1 MTPENETHAP
11 ASYLQRA
18 MWAAARRYRGA
29 LLNHMIM
36 SSRIQGLLDVRA
48 LELALGDVIARHAAL
63 RTRLSFT
70 DGQLLQVADPPEPVE
85 LTPSTVQGASPEQ
98 RLETASTILQEDG
111 AEALDIT
118 VGPPL
123 RLRLL
128 RLGEADHMLG
138 FLVHHAMCDGWS
150 SDVIMRDL
158 TAFYAA
164 RTENRSA
171 DLPALS
177 EQFSDF
183 AAWEIRN
190 YETGGFAD
198 EIAYWKEELTALPPP
213 IELESI
219 APRRGNRDWSV
230 ACPTV
235 AEPPEVLAALKEMV
249 QGRRV
254 TLFSLL
260 LTGFAI
266 LLHHRAGA
274 EDLVVG
280 VSTANRWN
288 KQAMQ
293 LVGSFTNLLPARIR
307 LTGGL
312 AVDELLQQVH
322 STVKRLVIHG
332 RIPLALILREN
343 QSPIDMG
350 PVFPVWCQLRRASN
364 RIVAGNPEVSFG
376 PFSIDRAAIQCDLE
390 ADLIQSHR
398 GLECVFAHRSA
409 LFAPP
414 AMACLLADY
423 GGLLRQMAGEPGL
436 SVRDLCEQVC
446 AAY

>member
-1 MTPENETHAP
+1 MYVSLSPE
-11 ASYLQRA
+11 L
-18 MWAAARRYRGA
+18 
-29 LLNHMIM
+29 
-36 SSRIQGLLDVRA
+36 
-48 LELALGDVIARHAAL
+48 DVIARHAAL

-138 FLVHHAMCDGWS
+138 FHVHHAMCDGWS

-171 DLPALS
+171 DLPTLS

-213 IELESI
+213 IELERLRCAHYDLERLEPGSRPQTSAHLEPVDAGHDDVEENGVGRI
-219 APRRGNRDWSV
+219 SWNRFESFFWRRTHGRPV
-230 ACPTV
+230 AG
-235 AEPPEVLAALKEMV
+235 VLE
-249 QGRRV
+249 
-254 TLFSLL
+254 
-260 LTGFAI
+260 
-266 LLHHRAGA
+266 
-274 EDLVVG
+274 EDLGGHGAREIVVD
-280 VSTANRWN
+280 N
-288 KQAMQ
+288 
-293 LVGSFTNLLPARIR
+293 
-307 LTGGL
+307 
-312 AVDELLQQVH
+312 DE
-322 STVKRLVIHG
+322 
-332 RIPLALILREN
+332 P
-343 QSPIDMG
+343 G
-350 PVFPVWCQLRRASN
+350 PVAHGKSSL
-364 RIVAGNPEVSFG
+364 
-376 PFSIDRAAIQCDLE
+376 AI
-390 ADLIQSHR
+390 
-398 GLECVFAHRSA
+398 
-409 LFAPP
+409 
-414 AMACLLADY
+414 
-423 GGLLRQMAGEPGL
+423 
-436 SVRDLCEQVC
+436 
-446 AAY
+446 